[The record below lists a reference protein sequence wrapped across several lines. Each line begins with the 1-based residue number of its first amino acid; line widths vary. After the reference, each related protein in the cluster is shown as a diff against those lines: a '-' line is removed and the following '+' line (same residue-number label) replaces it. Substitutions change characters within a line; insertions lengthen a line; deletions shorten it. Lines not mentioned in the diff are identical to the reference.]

1 MLIHPDVETAIRLC
15 LRHNR
20 PFVAYSAPGSSTLH
34 FHSSG
39 TTVECPGNRHFIISA
54 FNSPVSEMLHIPL
67 THNAAETISLLADTI
82 PSLPTYP
89 SPLPPKPTT
98 HSSYTAG
105 LARVISHL
113 RTHGGKCVISR
124 AICGQYTDEADW
136 IGFAKEYFN
145 TYPDTHR
152 YFYHRPGHG
161 LWPPRNC
168 CYATTAPQCACQPSP
183 LPEPAL
189 PEANSRGMKKTLRST
204 ILLRIL

>member
-39 TTVECPGNRHFIISA
+39 ATVECPGNRHFIISS

-67 THNAAETISLLADTI
+67 THNAAETISLLADII
-82 PSLPTYP
+82 PSQPTYP
-89 SPLPPKPTT
+89 SPLPQKPTT

-145 TYPDTHR
+145 TFPHTADR
-152 YFYHRPGHG
+152 DMDCGLPG
-161 LWPPRNC
+161 
-168 CYATTAPQCACQPSP
+168 TAV
-183 LPEPAL
+183 
-189 PEANSRGMKKTLRST
+189 TLRQHLNALVNRLPCRNPHCRKQT
-204 ILLRIL
+204 AMG